1 MSINRTLL
9 LQGPGFIT
17 FAGASIHSETDITAT
32 LIEEW
37 SDSVSSGFG
46 RTGRKLL
53 DRRVEVVATPTMW
66 MNLSVLFPYATLQIG
81 DPLFGAVD
89 VPLVITPRNGRPLTV
104 LNVAITTLANLKCSA
119 ADSLFKSGITWTGLC
134 ANNTSPGDL
143 ANFFTQGAVGTNV
156 LLTGFDK
163 TKVFKSRYTGLRNA
177 VTLRSD
183 KGFDIDFAMQA
194 TGYRPDGEA
203 TAQFYLQSLE
213 ASAGVVPVALAES
226 AYLSLLN
233 DDVDIGGEAPLFDLV
248 VASEVVGH
256 PTITLAKTMVEPG
269 GFAYG
274 GNPRNAAL
282 KFQTVR
288 EPATSVLPA
297 LWTIGVIPAP

>member
-1 MSINRTLL
+1 MINRTLL
-9 LQGPGFIT
+9 LQGPGFIGYAT
-17 FAGASIHSETDITAT
+17 ASIHSEANITAT

-53 DRRVEVVATPTMW
+53 DRRVEVVAVPTMW
-66 MNLSVLFPYATLQIG
+66 HNLAVLFPYASYQIG

-104 LNVAITTLANLKCSA
+104 LNTAITTLANLKCSS

-163 TKVFKSRYTGLRNA
+163 TKVFKSRYTGVRNA
-177 VTLRSD
+177 ITLRSD
-183 KGFDIDFAMQA
+183 KGFDLDFAMQA
-194 TGYRPDGEA
+194 QAYRPDGET
-203 TAQFYLQSLE
+203 TAQYYLTALE
-213 ASAGVVPVALAES
+213 ASAKCVPVALAES
-226 AYLSLLN
+226 DYLALLN
-233 DDVDIGGEAPLFDLV
+233 DGVDVGGEAPLHDLV

-274 GNPRNAAL
+274 TDPRNAQL
-282 KFQTVR
+282 TFQTVR
-288 EPATSVLPA
+288 EPATNVLPA
-297 LWTIGVIPAP
+297 LWTMGVVTE